1 MASNVLQL
9 RVTDLKQYEYCPRIV
24 FYQYV
29 LPVEKVSTYKMEA
42 GKAQEARLDVLEKRR
57 KLVRYGLGDG
67 RRRFHVW
74 LSSER
79 LGLSGKLDLL
89 IETDSKRYPV
99 DFKFTSGGVRA
110 NHRAQLGAYALLIE
124 DVMGG
129 RVERGFIYLIP
140 RQDAEDVLITEELR
154 ASVTDALDV
163 IRTMVRDEVLPP
175 PTPHRARCTECE
187 YRNYCGDIF

>member
-1 MASNVLQL
+1 MSDLLPL
-9 RVTDLKQYEYCPRIV
+9 RVTDLKQYAYCPRIV

-42 GKAQEARLDVLEKRR
+42 GKAQEARLDALEKRR
-57 KLVRYGLGDG
+57 KLVRYGLSEGS
-67 RRRFHVW
+67 RRFHVW
-74 LSSER
+74 LSSKR

-89 IETDSKRYPV
+89 IETPSGRYPV

-124 DVMGG
+124 DTIGG

-140 RQDAEDVLITEELR
+140 RQDAEEVTITAALR
-154 ASVTDALDV
+154 QEVTETLEI
-163 IRTMVRDEVLPP
+163 IRTMIRNELLPP
-175 PTPHRARCTECE
+175 PTPHRARCAECE